1 MTELRK
7 HPYLRGDVSG
17 WCGECQLP
25 KANRVH
31 DLVPAEVHERYELN
45 DEEAL

>member
-1 MTELRK
+1 MPDVPRHL
-7 HPYLRGDVSG
+7 YQRGDVSG

-31 DLVPAEVHERYELN
+31 DLVPTDVHQRYEL
-45 DEEAL
+45 EEEDQ